1 MQKLELTWIGKNEK
15 HVIEPRILLHDPSK
29 DYGDKDTENMLIH
42 GDNLLALKALE
53 QKYTGKIK
61 CIYIDPPYNTGARI
75 DADGKEIGFDDNTE
89 HSIWLN
95 LMNRRLE
102 ILHKLLMY
110 EGVIFVQI
118 DDKEL
123 VYLKMLM
130 DEIWGRKNFLNMIVV
145 KTSDP
150 SGLKTVNPSPYSQTE
165 YILMYAKDR
174 TKYVYETQYVPCT
187 YDIGYNRLIVNRDRD
202 YTEWKSISIVEAILK
217 NLGIDSLEE
226 AKKIY
231 GKLDFEQMIS
241 EFAFKN
247 SRSVYQATAISKKAG
262 RAIVEGKELSLQN
275 PDKVVCVTRDTKD
288 DVYILNGRQ
297 IYFYE
302 NKIHEV
308 DGKKVVTKP
317 LTNLWIDIPWNGIS
331 GEGKVTFANSKKP
344 EKLLKRIIE
353 MTTNE
358 NDIVLDSF
366 LGSGTTAAVAHKMKR
381 KWIGIEFAN
390 HCYSHCKERLDRV
403 IDGDRSGISKIVNW
417 QGGGGYKFYELAP
430 SLIEKDKH
438 GMPVFSKQYN
448 PAMLAAAVAKIN
460 GYVYAPDKDVFW
472 KQGYS
477 HDNSFI
483 YVTTQYFTGE
493 MLDSIAFDLGPME
506 NLLICA
512 SAFDIGLDRRYDN
525 ITVRKIPQTILDK
538 CEYGIT
544 DEYNLNIV
552 NPPVFEDEELD
563 DDE

>member
-61 CIYIDPPYNTGARI
+61 CICIDPPYNTGA
-75 DADGKEIGFDDNTE
+75 AFEQYDDNLE
-89 HSIWLN
+89 HSTWLN
-95 LMNRRLE
+95 LMYRRLQV
-102 ILHKLLMY
+102 LYKLLA
-110 EGVIFVQI
+110 EDGSIWI
-118 DDKEL
+118 TIGEEEEA
-123 VYLKMLM
+123 YLKILL
-130 DEIWGRKNFLNMIVV
+130 DEIWGRNNYIANIVWQKRTSPDMRAVISNAHDYVIVYAKNKELFKKIRNKLPLSVEQAKNY
-145 KTSDP
+145 KNPDNDP
-150 SGLKTVNPSPYSQTE
+150 RGPWISTDCTAQAGHGTVNQFYTLTTPAGRVISLPETLCWRFTE
-165 YILMYAKDR
+165 ERMMEEIAAGRIWLGKDG
-174 TKYVYETQYVPCT
+174 KGVPRKKT
-187 YDIGYNRLIVNRDRD
+187 YLKDNNGIVPWSWWTNKEVGHNQEGKKESNALFGKNNAFDTPKPERLI
-202 YTEWKSISIVEAILK
+202 SQIV
-217 NLGIDSLEE
+217 
-226 AKKIY
+226 
-231 GKLDFEQMIS
+231 
-241 EFAFKN
+241 
-247 SRSVYQATAISKKAG
+247 
-262 RAIVEGKELSLQN
+262 
-275 PDKVVCVTRDTKD
+275 
-288 DVYILNGRQ
+288 
-297 IYFYE
+297 
-302 NKIHEV
+302 
-308 DGKKVVTKP
+308 
-317 LTNLWIDIPWNGIS
+317 
-331 GEGKVTFANSKKP
+331 
-344 EKLLKRIIE
+344 RIA
-353 MTTNE
+353 TNE
-358 NDIVLDSF
+358 GDLVLDAF
-366 LGSGTTAAVAHKMKR
+366 LGSATTIAVAHKMNR
-381 KWIGIEFAN
+381 KWIGIELGDHA
-390 HCYSHCKERLDRV
+390 YTHCKVRLDKV
-403 IDGDRSGISKIVNW
+403 IDGEQGGISKAVNW

-430 SLIEKDKH
+430 SLIEMDKH

-493 MLDSIAFDLGPME
+493 MLDSIASDLGPME